1 MYERVRKQLKP
12 GDVYSL
18 KTPKGIAYLQFVD
31 WPVGYIPCFRVL
43 NGVHDKLLD
52 NEHIQKLVNEE
63 HRFIT
68 SIPFTAAKKDP
79 TWNRVGN
86 FVLLSKFSKL
96 PPFVNGSW
104 KDSPVFEDY
113 WWIVKYTSKG
123 ERSVRVK
130 ELNEKQKDYPEDGV
144 PSLDLLANRIAS
156 GWRPRDWYE
165 KKRWK

>member
-12 GDVYSL
+12 GDVFSL

-43 NGVHDKLLD
+43 KGVYDKPLD
-52 NEHIQKLVNEE
+52 NEHIQKLANKE

-79 TWNRVGN
+79 TWNRIGS
-86 FVLLSKFSKL
+86 FVLPSIFTKL
-96 PPFVNGSW
+96 QSFINDNLDLDPEFGWHIIS
-104 KDSPVFEDY
+104 
-113 WWIVKYTSKG
+113 YTSEGRK
-123 ERSVRVK
+123 SVFVDK
-130 ELNEKQKDYPEDGV
+130 LTEEQKDYPEDGV
-144 PSLDLLANRIAS
+144 SSLDLLADRIAS
-156 GWRPRDWYE
+156 GWQPRDWYE